1 MTSDRSDRGYLAAAA
16 LVVLATAGWSLAG
29 VFVRHLPG
37 LNGWQINCWRGLSMA
52 IFLGLYLA
60 ALHGRET
67 ARQFTGLPAVAMV
80 TCAGFFALGS
90 TLYVTSL
97 TLTSTANVST
107 IGALAPVFVMLTSRH
122 ATGEAPGKAAWTAA
136 LLALVGVFLIFREGL
151 ESGRSLGNLIAI
163 CVALCFAGQTLVLRR
178 FRDYEMMPAVCIGGL
193 AVFVV
198 AGLAGGFDASLR
210 EIAILALMGPV
221 QLAVPLILFARGAR
235 KVAAA
240 TLSLIA
246 LLDTVLNPLW
256 AWMGAGEIP
265 AMASLVGG
273 CIIVGAVALSVLG
286 TRRVAQQGAG

>member
-1 MTSDRSDRGYLAAAA
+1 
-16 LVVLATAGWSLAG
+16 
-29 VFVRHLPG
+29 
-37 LNGWQINCWRGLSMA
+37 MA

-90 TLYVTSL
+90 TLHVTSL

-151 ESGRSLGNLIAI
+151 ESGRSLG
-163 CVALCFAGQTLVLRR
+163 
-178 FRDYEMMPAVCIGGL
+178 
-193 AVFVV
+193 
-198 AGLAGGFDASLR
+198 
-210 EIAILALMGPV
+210 ILALRGPV

-256 AWMGAGEIP
+256 AWMGA
-265 AMASLVGG
+265 
-273 CIIVGAVALSVLG
+273 
-286 TRRVAQQGAG
+286 